1 MRETRVRFLGR
12 EDPLEK
18 EMVTHSSFLA
28 WRSPWTEKPVRLQST
43 GSRRVGLDWATSL
56 FPVPMECL
64 TLGFLIWV
72 GHDWATSLFPVPTE
86 CLTLGFLIWGTKTQ
100 KPHLDNW
107 HLLPLLHFHQ
117 LSRRCLLHSCQ
128 ISSHLTVAL
137 LALSFPPVFWLNLT
151 RVHLSRLSLSH
162 PFSHLL
168 LDWCLFKNV

>member
-1 MRETRVRFLGR
+1 MQETQVRSLGR
-12 EDPLEK
+12 EDPLE
-18 EMVTHSSFLA
+18 EGVATHSSLA
-28 WRSPWTEKPVRLQST
+28 WRIPRTEEPGRLQST
-43 GSRRVGLDWATSL
+43 GSRR
-56 FPVPMECL
+56 
-64 TLGFLIWV
+64 V
-72 GHDWATSLFPVPTE
+72 GHDWATSLFPVPME

-117 LSRRCLLHSCQ
+117 LSRRCLLQSCQ